1 MDGWAAIGAG
11 CAIKGS
17 VVGFGGRGIHRRL
30 LYLSFM
36 QATSLPASPF
46 SRTRLTLVFVLATS
60 LALSV
65 VLVAGRVLLTGR
77 FSFLF
82 LIWNLFL
89 AVIPFALSTMLGA
102 AKGPLKGRILL
113 PVGAVWLLFFPNA
126 PYILTDLFHL
136 DARPGVPLWYDL
148 ALILSCA
155 WNGLML
161 AYASLSDMQ
170 RLVQTWL
177 GFWPGWVF
185 ATLALLLSSFGIYLG
200 RYLRFNSWDVLTNP
214 LTLFYDIVNR
224 LLHPFSFPGTW
235 GVTLVFGV
243 FLLIGY
249 GTVRLMG
256 RSTEEA

>member
-1 MDGWAAIGAG
+1 
-11 CAIKGS
+11 
-17 VVGFGGRGIHRRL
+17 
-30 LYLSFM
+30 M
-36 QATSLPASPF
+36 QASTYPSQPF
-46 SRTRLTLVFVLATS
+46 SRTRLTLVFTLAAS
-60 LALSV
+60 LALSIL
-65 VLVAGRVLLTGR
+65 LVIGRVLLTGHVV
-77 FSFLF
+77 FLF

-89 AVIPFALSTMLGA
+89 AVIPFAISTMLGT
-102 AKGPLKGRILL
+102 AKGSLQARMLV

-136 DARPGVPLWYDL
+136 DTRPGVPLWYDL

-170 RLVQTWL
+170 RLVQQRL
-177 GFWPGWVF
+177 GTAAGWAF

-214 LTLFYDIVNR
+214 LALFFDIVNR
-224 LLHPFSFPGTW
+224 ILHPFSFPGTW

-243 FLLIGY
+243 FLLLGY
-249 GTVRLMG
+249 STVRLLG
-256 RSTEEA
+256 QTHGEHA